1 MAISTDRGTAIPG
14 QYKVVGTRATRLD
27 GLDKVTGVAR
37 FGADIHLAG
46 MLHGKI
52 LTSPHAHAR
61 VLSIDTSKAEAVPG
75 VKAVITAMDFPVFN
89 EQPLDLAAENLR
101 NARTMAE
108 YFLANEKV
116 LFVGHPVAAIAATSP
131 HIAEEAAKLIQVEY
145 EVLPAVLTIQD
156 ALREDAPLVHENM
169 TTLIRG
175 GLPGKEDTDV
185 KSNIA
190 GHVQFKRGDL
200 EQGFKE
206 ADVIIEKEF
215 STRAVHPG
223 YIEPFA
229 STAQWAIDDHVTI
242 WTTTQGIFGVR
253 EGTAAIIGIPESMLK
268 VIPMECGGGF
278 GGKGQ
283 NTNCLNP
290 MAAILSKKTGQPVKM
305 VMSRKEIFESTCP
318 ASATNT
324 WVKIGADKSGR
335 ITAAKF
341 YLAYQGGAFPG
352 APVVAGAST
361 GLAPYN
367 IDDFLVDGYDVVTNT
382 QKMQSY
388 RAPGQPPAIYAIESV
403 IDELAEKLGIDP
415 MDFRLKN
422 VVQEGNRMPTGVQYP
437 LIACKELEE
446 AMKAHPHYNS
456 PLDRPHQGR
465 GVSVA
470 MRALGGAEGGP
481 AIVASINVNTNGTI
495 SIITGS
501 IDLSGTRTTV
511 AMQAAEVLGL
521 RVEDV
526 ISTVA
531 DTGSA
536 GWSAGSGG
544 SRITFD
550 TGRAAISAAEEVK
563 RQMSERAALLW
574 EVQPED
580 VDFRGGEFIC
590 TLNPADRMTFKELAA
605 QLMRTGGPISCL
617 GYTPTTGA
625 GGAVFAG
632 NIVDVE
638 VDPETGKVEI
648 LRYTTFTDV
657 GKAIH
662 PSFVEG
668 QIQGAT
674 VQGIGWAMH
683 EEYFYTDK
691 GRMANSTF
699 LDYRMP
705 ISLDLPMIDT
715 IIIEVPNPLHPF
727 GMRARVGE
735 IPIVP
740 PIAALA
746 NAVYHATG
754 ARMTRIPMTP
764 GAILEALGEK
774 SNQS

>member
-1 MAISTDRGTAIPG
+1 MTITADRGTATPG

-27 GLDKVTGVAR
+27 GVDKVTGLAR

-61 VLSIDTSKAEAVPG
+61 IRSIDTSKAEAVPG
-75 VKAVITAMDFPVFN
+75 VKAVVTAKDFPVF
-89 EQPLDLAAENLR
+89 EESAIDLAAENLR

-108 YFLANEKV
+108 HFLAHEQV
-116 LFVGHPVAAIAATSP
+116 LYVGHPVAAVAATNP
-131 HIAEEAAKLIQVEY
+131 HIAEEAAKLIQVDY

-156 ALREDAPLVHENM
+156 ALKEDAPLVHENL
-169 TTLIRG
+169 TTVSRG
-175 GLPGKEDTDV
+175 GLLGQDGAGV
-185 KSNIA
+185 KSNVA

-206 ADVIIEKEF
+206 ADVIVEREF
-215 STRAVHPG
+215 STNPVHPG

-229 STAQWAIDDHVTI
+229 STAQWTIDDHVTI
-242 WTTTQGIFGVR
+242 WTTTQGSFGVR

-290 MAAILSKKTGQPVKM
+290 MAAILSKKTGHPVKM
-305 VMSRKEIFESTCP
+305 VMSRKETFESTCP

-324 WVKIGADKSGR
+324 WVKMGADKSGR
-335 ITAAKF
+335 ITAAQF
-341 YLAYQGGAFPG
+341 YLAYQAGSFPG
-352 APVVAGAST
+352 SPVVAGAST

-367 IDDFLVDGYDVVTNT
+367 IENFQVDGYDVVTNT

-388 RAPGQPPAIYAIESV
+388 RAPGQPQAIYAVESV
-403 IDELAEKLGIDP
+403 IDELAEKLGLDAL
-415 MDFRLKN
+415 DFRLKN
-422 VVQEGNRMPTGVQYP
+422 VVEEGDRMPTGVQYP
-437 LIACKELEE
+437 RIACKELEE
-446 AMKAHPHYNS
+446 AMKAHPHYNT
-456 PLDRPHQGR
+456 PLDGPNRGR

-470 MRALGGAEGGP
+470 MRALGGAEGG
-481 AIVASINVNTNGTI
+481 AATVATINVNTNGTI
-495 SIITGS
+495 NIITGS

-521 RVEDV
+521 RVEDI

-531 DTGSA
+531 DTDSV
-536 GWSAGSGG
+536 GWSRGSGG
-544 SRITFD
+544 SNITFA
-550 TGRAAISAAEEVK
+550 TGQAAIAAAEAVK
-563 RQMSERAALLW
+563 EQMGERAALLW

-580 VDFRGGEFIC
+580 VEFRDGIFIC
-590 TLNPADRMTFKELAA
+590 ARNPADRMTFKELASK
-605 QLMRTGGPISCL
+605 LMSTGGPITCS
-617 GYTPTTGA
+617 GYTSRTGA
-625 GGAVFAG
+625 GGAIFAG
-632 NIVDVE
+632 NMVDVE

-657 GKAIH
+657 GKAVH

-674 VQGIGWAMH
+674 AQGIGWALS
-683 EEYFYTDK
+683 EEYFYTKD
-691 GRMANSTF
+691 GTMANSTF

-705 ISLDLPMIDT
+705 TSLDLPMIDAV
-715 IIIEVPNPLHPF
+715 IIEVPNPDHPF

-746 NAVYHATG
+746 NAIYHATG
-754 ARMTRIPMTP
+754 VRMAKLPMSP
-764 GAILEALGEK
+764 GAVLEALEEK
-774 SNQS
+774 NSQS

>member
-1 MAISTDRGTAIPG
+1 MAISTDRGTATPG

-37 FGADIHLAG
+37 FAADIHLAG
-46 MLHGKI
+46 MLHGRI

-61 VLSIDTSKAEAVPG
+61 IRSIDTSKAEAVPG
-75 VKAVITAMDFPVFN
+75 VKAVVTAKDFPIFK
-89 EQPLDLAAENLR
+89 EEALDLAAENLR

-108 YFLANEKV
+108 YFLASEKV
-116 LFVGHPVAAIAATSP
+116 LYVGHPVAAIAATSA

-145 EVLPAVLTIQD
+145 EVLPAVLTIKD
-156 ALREDAPLVHENM
+156 ALKEDAPLVHDDM
-169 TTLIRG
+169 TTVLRG
-175 GLPGKEDTDV
+175 GLLGQEGTDE

-206 ADVIIEKEF
+206 ADVIIEREF
-215 STRAVHPG
+215 STSAVHPG

-229 STAQWAIDDHVTI
+229 STAQWATDDHVTI
-242 WTTTQGIFGVR
+242 WTTTQGSFAVR
-253 EGTAAIIGIPESMLK
+253 EGTAAIIGIEESMLK
-268 VIPMECGGGF
+268 VVPMECGGGF

-283 NTNCLNP
+283 NTNPLNP
-290 MAAILSKKTGQPVKM
+290 MAAILSKKTGHPVKM
-305 VMSRKEIFESTCP
+305 VMSRKETFESTSP
-318 ASATNT
+318 AAGSNT
-324 WVKIGADKSGR
+324 WVKMGADKSGR

-341 YLAYQGGAFPG
+341 YLAYQAGAFPG
-352 APVVAGAST
+352 SPVTAGAST
-361 GLAPYN
+361 GLGPYTVDN
-367 IDDFLVDGYDVVTNT
+367 FEVDGYDIVTNT

-388 RAPGQPPAIYAIESV
+388 RAPGQPPAIYAIETV
-403 IDELAEKLGIDP
+403 IDEMADKLGMDP

-422 VVQEGNRMPTGVQYP
+422 VVQEGDRMPTGVQYP

-446 AMKAHPHYNS
+446 AMKAHPHYNT
-456 PLDRPHQGR
+456 PLGGPNRGR

-470 MRALGGAEGGP
+470 MRALGGDGGP
-481 AIVASINVNTNGTI
+481 AIVATINVNTNGTI

-521 RVEDV
+521 MVEDV
-526 ISTVA
+526 ISTVE
-531 DTGSA
+531 DTDSA
-536 GWSAGSGG
+536 GWSAASNGSKVTY
-544 SRITFD
+544 S
-550 TGRAAISAAEEVK
+550 TGLAAISAAEEVK
-563 RQMSERAALLW
+563 RQMSERAALIW

-580 VDFRGGEFIC
+580 VEFRGGEFIC
-590 TLNPADRMTFKELAA
+590 TRNTADRMTFKELAG
-605 QLMRTGGPISCL
+605 QLMRTGGPISCA
-617 GYTPTTGA
+617 GYTTSTGP
-625 GGAVFAG
+625 GGAIFAG

-638 VDPETGKVEI
+638 VDPETGKVAI
-648 LRYTTFTDV
+648 LRYTSFLDV

-674 VQGIGWAMH
+674 VQGIGWALN
-683 EEYFYTDK
+683 EEYFYTDD

-705 ISLDLPMIDT
+705 TSLDLPMIDAVM
-715 IIIEVPNPLHPF
+715 IEVPNPNHPF
-727 GMRARVGE
+727 GMRARAGE

-754 ARMTRIPMTP
+754 ARMTRTPMTP
-764 GAILEALGEK
+764 GSILEALEQK
-774 SNQS
+774 STQG